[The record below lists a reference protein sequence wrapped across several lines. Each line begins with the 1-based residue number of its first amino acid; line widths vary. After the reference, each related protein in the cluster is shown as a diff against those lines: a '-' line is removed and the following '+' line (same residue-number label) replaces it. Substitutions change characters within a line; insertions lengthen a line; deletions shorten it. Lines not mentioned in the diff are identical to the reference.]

1 MTAACFA
8 AIAVAVAVQSP
19 AIDADSVAAFVR
31 DLQREVARDDR
42 AAVAAR
48 IQYPLTVF
56 AGGVRIPIRD
66 APALLQNYDL
76 VFAPALKALIAEATM
91 PAGRRSESG
100 ASVAISSNF
109 AAIAVDAVRIEA
121 VESGLKITRITVP
134 LAPAGTG
141 GVASA
146 SRGAS
151 RGPSARPRPSERP
164 QRLILDVGRIQR
176 TGALG
181 AGERHAFVL
190 SARKNQL
197 LEVRINGV
205 TGRDVVARITSVTRR
220 APVDARSGEGVRTW
234 IGRIPEEGEYRIDV
248 VRLAPGGATLP
259 YLLIVNMR

>member
-76 VFAPALKALIAEATM
+76 VFAPALKALIAEAAM

-100 ASVAISSNF
+100 ASVGISSNF

-141 GVASA
+141 GGGKPG
-146 SRGAS
+146 R
-151 RGPSARPRPSERP
+151 RGPPR
-164 QRLILDVGRIQR
+164 G
-176 TGALG
+176 G
-181 AGERHAFVL
+181 AGPPPP
-190 SARKNQL
+190 
-197 LEVRINGV
+197 
-205 TGRDVVARITSVTRR
+205 RR
-220 APVDARSGEGVRTW
+220 P
-234 IGRIPEEGEYRIDV
+234 P
-248 VRLAPGGATLP
+248 PPPFLP
-259 YLLIVNMR
+259 RR